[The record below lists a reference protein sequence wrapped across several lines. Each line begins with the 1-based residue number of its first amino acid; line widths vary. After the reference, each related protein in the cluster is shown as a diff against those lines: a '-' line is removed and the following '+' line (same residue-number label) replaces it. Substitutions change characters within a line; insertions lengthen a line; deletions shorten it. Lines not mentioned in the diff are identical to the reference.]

1 MNLVVKSSGL
11 SGNISA
17 VSSKSYAHRALIC
30 AALADKPSKIRCDT
44 LSNDI
49 LATVNCLNGLGAEIN
64 YSDKVLTVN
73 PIDISKAKQ
82 EIDCG
87 ESGSTLR
94 FILPIIGALG
104 LSIKIIMHGRLP
116 ERPLSPLYEQ
126 MQKNGCEFKKADNYL
141 IVKGK
146 LKAADYEI
154 EGNISSQFVTG
165 LLFSLPL
172 IEGKSRI
179 IIKNKFESYSYVLMT
194 LSVLKDYGINYRF
207 ENNVFELIDSEYH
220 SNDTVVEGDWSNAA
234 FWLCAGALSKS
245 GVTVS
250 NLNFNSPQGDK
261 KIIDILREFGAEVS
275 VNKDIATVK
284 HSNLHGIKVD
294 ASDIPDLVPIICA
307 VACNADGETV
317 ITNAERLRIKESDRI
332 KSVVEMIT
340 KLGGKIK
347 ETADGMIVTGNLIL
361 GGEVNSCN
369 DHRIAMT
376 AAVLSSIAEKPIKII
391 QAEAVNKSY
400 PHFFDDFKILKGSLL
415 EVK

>member
-11 SGNISA
+11 SGSISA
-17 VSSKSYAHRALIC
+17 ISSKSYAHRALIC
-30 AALADKPSKIRCDT
+30 AALADKSSKIRCDT

-49 LATVNCLNGLGAEIN
+49 LATVNCLNGLGAEIY
-64 YSDKVLTVN
+64 YSDKVFTVN

-126 MQKNGCEFKKADNYL
+126 MQKNGCEFEKADNYL

-207 ENNVFELIDSEYH
+207 ENNVFELIDSKYH

-250 NLNFNSPQGDK
+250 NLNFNSP
-261 KIIDILREFGAEVS
+261 
-275 VNKDIATVK
+275 
-284 HSNLHGIKVD
+284 
-294 ASDIPDLVPIICA
+294 
-307 VACNADGETV
+307 
-317 ITNAERLRIKESDRI
+317 
-332 KSVVEMIT
+332 
-340 KLGGKIK
+340 
-347 ETADGMIVTGNLIL
+347 
-361 GGEVNSCN
+361 
-369 DHRIAMT
+369 
-376 AAVLSSIAEKPIKII
+376 
-391 QAEAVNKSY
+391 
-400 PHFFDDFKILKGSLL
+400 
-415 EVK
+415 

>member
-11 SGNISA
+11 SGSISA
-17 VSSKSYAHRALIC
+17 ISSKSYAHRALIC
-30 AALADKPSKIRCDT
+30 AALADKSSKIRCDT

-49 LATVNCLNGLGAEIN
+49 LATVNCLNGLGAEIY
-64 YSDKVLTVN
+64 YSDKVFTVN

-126 MQKNGCEFKKADNYL
+126 MQKNGCEFEKADNYL

-207 ENNVFELIDSEYH
+207 ENNVFELIDSKYH

-275 VNKDIATVK
+275 VKKDIATVK
-284 HSNLHGIKVD
+284 HSNLCGIKVD

-340 KLGGKIK
+340 NLGGKIK